1 MGLERPDV
9 DFTKGVIHVRQ
20 ASQYLPGE
28 GSFTKAPKNEMSIR
42 TISMPESLV
51 PVLKRYKAWQSEKRL
66 KLGDAWQKSERVF
79 TTWDGRAGHPEWP
92 SQWFP
97 KFIKKHNL
105 APIPFH
111 GLRHTSATLLIA
123 EGADLKEVS
132 DRLGH
137 ANTSTTG
144 NIYAH
149 FLKSADKA
157 AADKLDSAIARARSQ
172 KKCEVTHKLFMQ

>member
-1 MGLERPDV
+1 M
-9 DFTKGVIHVRQ
+9 
-20 ASQYLPGE
+20 
-28 GSFTKAPKNEMSIR
+28 

-66 KLGDAWQKSERVF
+66 KLGDLWQKSERVF
-79 TTWDGRAGHPEWP
+79 TTWDGRHGHPEWP

-105 APIPFH
+105 APISFH

-132 DRLGH
+132 GRLGH

-157 AADKLDSAIARARSQ
+157 AADKLDSAIARARNQ
-172 KKCEVTHKLFMQ
+172 RNAK